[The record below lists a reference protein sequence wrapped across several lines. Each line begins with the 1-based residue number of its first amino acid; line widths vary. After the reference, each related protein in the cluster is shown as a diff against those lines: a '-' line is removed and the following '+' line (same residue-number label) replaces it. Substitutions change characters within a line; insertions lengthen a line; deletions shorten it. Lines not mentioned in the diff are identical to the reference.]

1 MTDAPKR
8 RGRPSLGKVQVTI
21 RLKAETLAMI
31 DAARGEASRAD
42 YIEQVICDKSVDA
55 QAA

>member
-1 MTDAPKR
+1 M
-8 RGRPSLGKVQVTI
+8 I
-21 RLKAETLAMI
+21 RLKADTLAMI

>member
-1 MTDAPKR
+1 MTDTPKR